1 MKKNLKFLPFKN
13 LGVAFLLA
21 SLLMPTSCTDKFDS
35 EEGHNPTWLGSNIYD
50 YLNGRG
56 DCKNFVRL
64 INDEGLKD
72 VMQYSGSNT
81 LFFCNDDAFERFY
94 QNNDMGIRSYE
105 QMPESLKKLFLRFGV
120 IENAQLIE
128 RLSLSDKGAI
138 MLRRTTDM
146 QVSDTIPVVEAGQ
159 LPDNSYFETLRAKGK
174 PVKLLQDGTQW
185 TLVQFFP
192 EVMKNKGITNKDLQF
207 ITKNSSAST
216 DSTYL
221 YDNRIVKQDLVCKNG
236 YLHELENVL
245 LPPENMAGYIRKSD
259 DLRQFNHLLERF
271 CVPNLYGK
279 TEQGDSIYELRYFN
293 NGKRAL
299 LKDSHGNTAPATLIF
314 DPGWNMYASSMTV
327 GNQQEPYQ
335 QTMGCMFAPTNEA
348 LEKFFS
354 PTGEGADF
362 YKAFGTWD
370 NVPTTMVADIINSHM
385 KNNFLT
391 ALPSVFDKLTD
402 ENGYSMDMK
411 ESDIKDTYVA
421 RNGLVYISNKVFA
434 PQDYKT
440 VMGPAKIDVNNSL
453 FSQAICNTN
462 YSYYAY
468 FLRAPKNVYY
478 FFVTPDKYTK
488 GYVDPVAQGYSSS
501 ALKCKLDF
509 YVNSANKIVATPINI
524 ESGDTIVSTK
534 LPLGSTGVV
543 STGMKS
549 RMNDILGTH
558 TVVCSYDGELE
569 DRLAQG
575 QEFFV
580 SNTYAPVHISSL
592 QVGGKVSAPGNA
604 KDLNVLQTF
613 NKSNGRTFVID
624 GLLQSSTHSI
634 YRILKN
640 HPEFSEFF
648 NICEA
653 IGVFSSSSADG
664 NAAVD
669 YMVKFLNRFHYTVY
683 VPTNDAIR
691 KAQKSGKI
699 PTVSEWENEGDAEV
713 KERMTKKLNN
723 FVKYHFQDNSVFVK
737 GAKESGATYLSA
749 TLNESTKK
757 FYPIK
762 VNNTGSAIQLIDNK
776 GQTANVVTSGN
787 LYNLMARDIIVNNK
801 DKNSATEMV
810 SYSYAVIHQIDHV
823 LNYE

>member
-1 MKKNLKFLPFKN
+1 MKKNMKFLPFKN

-299 LKDSHGNTAPATLIF
+299 LKDSHGNTAPEI
-314 DPGWNMYASSMTV
+314 G
-327 GNQQEPYQ
+327 
-335 QTMGCMFAPTNEA
+335 
-348 LEKFFS
+348 
-354 PTGEGADF
+354 
-362 YKAFGTWD
+362 
-370 NVPTTMVADIINSHM
+370 
-385 KNNFLT
+385 
-391 ALPSVFDKLTD
+391 
-402 ENGYSMDMK
+402 
-411 ESDIKDTYVA
+411 
-421 RNGLVYISNKVFA
+421 
-434 PQDYKT
+434 
-440 VMGPAKIDVNNSL
+440 
-453 FSQAICNTN
+453 
-462 YSYYAY
+462 
-468 FLRAPKNVYY
+468 RA
-478 FFVTPDKYTK
+478 
-488 GYVDPVAQGYSSS
+488 
-501 ALKCKLDF
+501 
-509 YVNSANKIVATPINI
+509 
-524 ESGDTIVSTK
+524 
-534 LPLGSTGVV
+534 
-543 STGMKS
+543 
-549 RMNDILGTH
+549 
-558 TVVCSYDGELE
+558 
-569 DRLAQG
+569 
-575 QEFFV
+575 
-580 SNTYAPVHISSL
+580 
-592 QVGGKVSAPGNA
+592 
-604 KDLNVLQTF
+604 
-613 NKSNGRTFVID
+613 
-624 GLLQSSTHSI
+624 
-634 YRILKN
+634 
-640 HPEFSEFF
+640 
-648 NICEA
+648 
-653 IGVFSSSSADG
+653 
-664 NAAVD
+664 
-669 YMVKFLNRFHYTVY
+669 
-683 VPTNDAIR
+683 
-691 KAQKSGKI
+691 
-699 PTVSEWENEGDAEV
+699 
-713 KERMTKKLNN
+713 
-723 FVKYHFQDNSVFVK
+723 
-737 GAKESGATYLSA
+737 
-749 TLNESTKK
+749 
-757 FYPIK
+757 
-762 VNNTGSAIQLIDNK
+762 
-776 GQTANVVTSGN
+776 
-787 LYNLMARDIIVNNK
+787 
-801 DKNSATEMV
+801 
-810 SYSYAVIHQIDHV
+810 HV
-823 LNYE
+823 